1 MRRFRTAGALERRV
15 AAFLVGLGSTGAE
28 IAARL
33 ACEGVRGVPGDT
45 DDCGL
50 AVYLH
55 AVLGP
60 DHQVRSVKVTG
71 DAVAVY
77 RWRRRGIAV
86 PLPEPVRAFIGEFDK
101 GRFPILV
108 RIGNGK
114 GAGTAAAIVHTP
126 QSSTRREASP
136 PRAGRQHWRV
146 PRLLLRGLQAP
157 GPRTGLGRRWGL
169 LARRR
174 KG

>member
-45 DDCGL
+45 DDCAV

-86 PLPEPVRAFIGEFDK
+86 HLPEPVRAFIGEFDK

-108 RIGNGK
+108 RIGSGK

-126 QSSTRREASP
+126 RGVTASSWAPALASSSAATTWS
-136 PRAGRQHWRV
+136 AGPGTADR
-146 PRLLLRGLQAP
+146 P
-157 GPRTGLGRRWGL
+157 GPEAGPVGPKAGGLG
-169 LARRR
+169 A
-174 KG
+174 